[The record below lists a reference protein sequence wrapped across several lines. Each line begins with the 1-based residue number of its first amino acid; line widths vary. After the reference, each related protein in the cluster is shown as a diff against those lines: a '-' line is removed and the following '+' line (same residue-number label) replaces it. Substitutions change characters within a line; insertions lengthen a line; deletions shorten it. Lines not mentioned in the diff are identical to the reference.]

1 MWTTNDNQHPTP
13 ANPSSAAN
21 PSSGNSPAT
30 LRTPAYL
37 GPNLNIK
44 GEITG
49 NEDLRL
55 DSKFEGLI
63 SIGGFRLTVG
73 PNSHVD
79 GEIKAREVVVS
90 GQVNGNISARDR
102 LEIKKGSSVI
112 GDMST
117 ARIMIEEGAYF
128 KGAIEIDSS
137 QTQVGTDLDTLL
149 SRAK

>member
-1 MWTTNDNQHPTP
+1 MWTSNDTQHTP
-13 ANPSSAAN
+13 ATSPSAT
-21 PSSGNSPAT
+21 PTSGPSPAN

-37 GPNLNIK
+37 GPGLKIK

-55 DSKFEGLI
+55 DSKFEGSI

-79 GEIKAREVVVS
+79 GEIKAREVIVS
-90 GQVNGNISARDR
+90 GQVNGNINARDR
-102 LEIKKGSSVI
+102 LEIKKGSSVV

-137 QTQVGTDLDTLL
+137 NTQVGADLDTLL
-149 SRAK
+149 SKAK

>member
-1 MWTTNDNQHPTP
+1 MWTSNDSQHAPAANPAPSPTP
-13 ANPSSAAN
+13 AN
-21 PSSGNSPAT
+21 
-30 LRTPAYL
+30 LRSPAYL
-37 GPNLNIK
+37 GPGLKIK

-55 DSKFEGLI
+55 DSKFEGSI
-63 SIGGFRLTVG
+63 AIGGFRLTVG
-73 PNSHVD
+73 PNSQVD

-90 GQVNGNISARDR
+90 GKVTGNINARDR
-102 LEIKKGSSVI
+102 LEIKKGSSVV

-137 QTQVGTDLDTLL
+137 NTQVGADLDTLL
-149 SRAK
+149 SKAK

>member
-1 MWTTNDNQHPTP
+1 MWTSNDNQHAPAATTP
-13 ANPSSAAN
+13 ASGPVPAN
-21 PSSGNSPAT
+21 
-30 LRTPAYL
+30 LRTTAYL
-37 GPNLNIK
+37 GPGLIIK

-55 DSKFEGLI
+55 DSKFEGSI

-73 PNSHVD
+73 PNSQIE

-90 GQVNGNISARDR
+90 GKVTGNITARDR
-102 LEIKKGSSVI
+102 LEIKKGSSVV

-117 ARIMIEEGAYF
+117 ARIMVEEGAYF

-137 QTQVGTDLDTLL
+137 HTQVGADLDTLL
-149 SRAK
+149 SKAK